1 MEDYVVAETRDIGSH
16 EVGVKVAQF
25 LNYRFAIIQADG
37 NITKLVPGLMNPETQ
52 EYNFFRLKYCRERM
66 RKCQTE

>member
-16 EVGVKVAQF
+16 EVEVQVAQF

-37 NITKLVPGLMNPETQ
+37 NITKLIPGLMNPETQ
-52 EYNFFRLKYCRERM
+52 E
-66 RKCQTE
+66 